1 MSRLAQEA
9 AQQILNEHNCVR
21 SRYNSASLQWDWDL
35 AADAQVHADRCG
47 FWHSSEIGK
56 LPAGQG
62 ENLSI
67 NTGSVGT
74 QGWINEESS
83 YDCPSGNCRQPPCGH
98 WTQMIWNDTER
109 VGCAI
114 QKCVNGTVTKE
125 GAPAGW
131 VGAELL
137 VCRYAPPGNYRGQA
151 AVGST
156 QCDAGAKNSGCG
168 DSSRFP
174 RVPTNGRGVG
184 VIVPQGVA
192 ATTQAGASS
201 YNQSGLQVWSKKEA
215 PVDPTVQAATL
226 NVPVSIVTL
235 TQTPIP
241 PETQGQLIFPW
252 RTSIMI
258 VSQYTPTDIKYFIDK
273 YASNQAAIDALTYKE
288 VIQAMVEIEQRRKAS
303 GNIYVR
309 ADQRKLLDTL
319 APQYLS
325 PLLTLLQGL
334 PTFYHAKLVDRFF
347 QQLYQGGGG
356 AGNIARLATG
366 QEQLSTDADEQG
378 IAKSVGGTRDPSS
391 LDFSDVDQQE
401 KSLTNRF
408 EGAISDAEKQA
419 NQDITARIAA
429 GTATPIETIT
439 NAYVLDATAEES
451 GYGVLGILLRIA
463 TFILL
468 LFILVIFY
476 FIAAGKNIS
485 EEFGK
490 IKKSIIG

>member
-1 MSRLAQEA
+1 MSRLSQEA

-21 SRYNSASLQWDWDL
+21 SRYNNATVQWDWDL

-56 LPAGQG
+56 LPSGQG

-67 NTGSVGT
+67 NTGTVGT
-74 QGWINEESS
+74 GGWIAEEGQ
-83 YDCPSGNCRQPPCGH
+83 YDCLTGNCRQTPCGH
-98 WTQMIWNDTER
+98 WTQMIWNDTEH

-114 QKCVNGTVTKE
+114 QKCVNGTVTKD

-137 VCRYAPPGNYRGQA
+137 VCRYSPPGNYKGQT

-156 QCDAGAKNSGCG
+156 QCEAGAKNRGCG

-174 RVPTNGRGVG
+174 RVPANGRGVG
-184 VIVPQGVA
+184 VIVPTGVA
-192 ATTQAGASS
+192 ATTAAGASQ
-201 YNQSGLQVWSKKEA
+201 YNQSGLQVWSKKDA
-215 PVDPTVQAATL
+215 PVDPNAQAAAL
-226 NVPVSIVTL
+226 NVPVSIVTM
-235 TQTPIP
+235 TQTV
-241 PETQGQLIFPW
+241 GQLIFPW

-258 VSQYTPTDIKYFIDK
+258 VSQYTPTDIKYFIDT
-273 YASNQAAIDALTYKE
+273 YAPNQAAIDALTYKE
-288 VIQAMVEIEQRRKAS
+288 VIQAMVDIEKRRKAS

-347 QQLYQGGGG
+347 QQLYQGGAGG
-356 AGNIARLATG
+356 GQIARLATG
-366 QEQLSTDADEQG
+366 QEQLSTDKDEQG
-378 IAKSVGGTRDPSS
+378 IAKSVAGSTDPSK
-391 LDFSDVDQQE
+391 LDYSEVNQQE
-401 KSLTNRF
+401 QSLTSRF
-408 EGAISDAEKQA
+408 SGAISDAERKL
-419 NQDITARIAA
+419 NEDITAKIAA
-429 GTATPIETIT
+429 GTASATDTIT
-439 NAYVLDATAEES
+439 NAYVLDATKAEETLS
-451 GYGVLGILLRIA
+451 YTIIGILLRIA
-463 TFILL
+463 AFI
-468 LFILVIFY
+468 FLVVLAVVVY
-476 FIAAGKNIS
+476 FIIAGKNIS

-490 IKKSIIG
+490 IKASVIG

>member
-21 SRYNSASLQWDWDL
+21 ARYNSASLQWDWDL

-67 NTGSVGT
+67 NTGTVGT

-83 YDCPSGNCRQPPCGH
+83 YDCATGNCRQAPCGH
-98 WTQMIWNDTER
+98 WTQMIWNDIER

-114 QKCVNGTVTKE
+114 QKCTNGTVTKE

-137 VCRYAPPGNYRGQA
+137 VCRYSPPGNYRGQT

-156 QCDAGAKNSGCG
+156 QCAAGAKNSGCG

-174 RVPTNGRGVG
+174 KVPVNGRGVG
-184 VIVPQGVA
+184 VIVPTGVA
-192 ATTQAGASS
+192 ATTAAGASQ
-201 YNQSGLQVWSKKEA
+201 YNQSGLQVWSKKDA
-215 PVDPTVQAATL
+215 PADPTSQAATL
-226 NVPVSIVTL
+226 NVPVSIVTM
-235 TQTPIP
+235 TQT
-241 PETQGQLIFPW
+241 EGQLIFPW

-258 VSQYTPTDIKYFIDK
+258 VSQYTPTDIKYFVDT
-273 YASNQAAIDALTYKE
+273 YAPNQGAIDALTYKE
-288 VIQAMVEIEQRRKAS
+288 VIQAMVDVEKRRKLS

-309 ADQRKLLDTL
+309 ADQRKLLDNL

-347 QQLYQGGGG
+347 QQLYQGGVS
-356 AGNIARLATG
+356 AGDLARLATG
-366 QEQLSTDADEQG
+366 QDQLSTDADEQG
-378 IAKSVGGTRDPSS
+378 IAKSVAGTTDRSL
-391 LDFSDVDQQE
+391 LDFSEVDEQE
-401 KSLTNRF
+401 KNLTSRF
-408 EGAISDAEKQA
+408 AGVIGDAERKQ
-419 NQDITARIAA
+419 NEDITARIAA
-429 GTATPIETIT
+429 GTASITETIT
-439 NAYVLDATAEES
+439 NAYVLDATKEEEGS
-451 GYGVLGILLRIA
+451 YTVIGILLRIA
-463 TFILL
+463 AVILL
-468 LFILVIFY
+468 LFILLIIY
-476 FIAAGKNIS
+476 FIIAGKNIGQ
-485 EEFGK
+485 EFEK
-490 IKKSIIG
+490 IKTSIIG